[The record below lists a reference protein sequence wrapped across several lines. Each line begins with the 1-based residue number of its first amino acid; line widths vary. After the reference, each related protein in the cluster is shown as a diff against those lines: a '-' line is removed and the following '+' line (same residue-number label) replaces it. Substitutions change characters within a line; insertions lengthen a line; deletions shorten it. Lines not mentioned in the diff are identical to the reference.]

1 MSDVAMN
8 GNIVDTVD
16 NKPAQSYGWQK
27 GQSGNPKGR
36 PKGSRTKLGERFLAD
51 CMVLWEEHGNDALKA
66 MLLESPTK
74 FCQMIQATLPKHIE
88 LNDVDGINWV
98 INASPRLTED
108 EWRNQHGLD
117 HDKLI
122 ESDG

>member
-36 PKGSRTKLGERFLAD
+36 PKGSRTKLGEVFLQD
-51 CMVLWEEHGNDALKA
+51 VHQLWLSKGNQALEA
-66 MLLESPTK
+66 MLASEPTK
-74 FCQMIQATLPKHIE
+74 FCQMVATILPKHIE
-88 LNDVDGINWV
+88 IDTDQVNWV

-108 EWRNQHGLD
+108 EWRTQHGLD
-117 HDKLI
+117 QDKLI
-122 ESDG
+122 ESDT

>member
-36 PKGSRTKLGERFLAD
+36 PKGSRTKLGEVF
-51 CMVLWEEHGNDALKA
+51 
-66 MLLESPTK
+66 
-74 FCQMIQATLPKHIE
+74 
-88 LNDVDGINWV
+88 
-98 INASPRLTED
+98 
-108 EWRNQHGLD
+108 
-117 HDKLI
+117 
-122 ESDG
+122 